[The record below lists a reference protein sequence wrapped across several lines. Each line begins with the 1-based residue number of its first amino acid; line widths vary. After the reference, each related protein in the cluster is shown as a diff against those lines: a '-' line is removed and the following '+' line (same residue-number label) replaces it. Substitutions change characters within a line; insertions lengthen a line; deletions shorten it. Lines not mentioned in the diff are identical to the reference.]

1 MVWRLIQLP
10 LILGAVFL
18 ITFVLVWLIPGSP
31 LDRPEG
37 RRPDAQILEAMER
50 QYNLHDPWAFATDYL
65 KKVLFRF
72 DFGPSLQYR
81 DLTVNRILADNLPV
95 SAALGIAAL
104 VVSLVLGL
112 AAGIFGAL
120 RPGSLLDFS
129 SLAVALVG
137 VSLPA
142 FVTGSI
148 LLVVFGGL
156 LRWAPVGGW
165 GGPEHFVLPA
175 LTLGVMP
182 AAYIARLTRLG
193 LADVMNSDFIRTARA
208 KGLSPR
214 RVLFKHALKVVFLP
228 VLSFLGPAA
237 AAVLTGSFVVE
248 QVFAIPGLG
257 EHFVNAVL
265 NKDQFLIL
273 GVVLVYSALLVVFN
287 LTVDIA
293 YAWIDPRIEVA

>member
-1 MVWRLIQLP
+1 
-10 LILGAVFL
+10 
-18 ITFVLVWLIPGSP
+18 
-31 LDRPEG
+31 
-37 RRPDAQILEAMER
+37 MER
-50 QYNLHDPWAFATDYL
+50 RYNLHNSRAFATSYL
-65 KKVLFRF
+65 EAVLFRF

-81 DLTVNRILADNLPV
+81 DQTVNDILADNLPV
-95 SAALGIAAL
+95 SAALGVAAL
-104 VVSLVLGL
+104 VAALVLGVTT
-112 AAGIFGAL
+112 GILGAL
-120 RPGSLLDFS
+120 RPGSLLDLS
-129 SLAVALVG
+129 SLAMTLVG

-165 GGPEHFVLPA
+165 GRAEHFVLPA
-175 LTLGVMP
+175 LTLGVLP
-182 AAYIARLTRLG
+182 AAYIARLIRLG

-208 KGLSPR
+208 KGLSPTD
-214 RVLFKHALKVVFLP
+214 VLFKHALKVAFLP
-228 VLSFLGPAA
+228 VVSFLGPAA

-273 GVVLVYSALLVVFN
+273 GVVLIYSVLLVVFN
-287 LTVDIA
+287 LIVDVA
-293 YAWIDPRIEVA
+293 YVWIDPRIKVV